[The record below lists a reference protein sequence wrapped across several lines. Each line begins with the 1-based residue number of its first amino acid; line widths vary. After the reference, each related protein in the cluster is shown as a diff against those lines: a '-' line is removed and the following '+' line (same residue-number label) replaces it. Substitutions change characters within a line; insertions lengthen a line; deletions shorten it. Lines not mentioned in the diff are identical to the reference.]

1 MKKTIATLA
10 IAALALTGCATT
22 NNASEPAESTATATA
37 SATTEQTAAPSETK
51 QAPEATPDNL
61 AGDEEAI
68 MQEAENQGVTSG
80 ESLTA
85 EQSLEIICK
94 GIQDS
99 RGKEAFT
106 DEDYANCVSTEGME
120 NIDEAYPA
128 EEGEPGELKDHSNT
142 PVKSD
147 EELAQELQE
156 DYAQYADQMPSEAD
170 MQAQCDALDPAT
182 ASSADL
188 QSCYMTYGK

>member
-1 MKKTIATLA
+1 MKKTLATLA

-22 NNASEPAESTATATA
+22 NNNPEPAGTATSATA
-37 SATTEQTAAPSETK
+37 EQTVAPSETK
-51 QAPEATPDNL
+51 QAQEATPENL

-80 ESLTA
+80 ENLTP
-85 EQSLEIICK
+85 EQSLQIICK

-120 NIDEAYPA
+120 DADDAYPA

-142 PVKSD
+142 PVQSD
-147 EELAQELQE
+147 EELAQQMQDE
-156 DYAQYADQMPSEAD
+156 YAQYADQMPSEDD
-170 MQAQCDALDPAT
+170 MYQQCLELDHST
-182 ASSADL
+182 ASSADI
-188 QSCYMTYGK
+188 QTCYANYGL

>member
-1 MKKTIATLA
+1 MKKTLATLA

-22 NNASEPAESTATATA
+22 NNQDNAESTATATA
-37 SATTEQTAAPSETK
+37 SATAEQTTAPSETQ
-51 QAPEATPDNL
+51 QAQEATPENL

-106 DEDYANCVSTEGME
+106 DEDYANCVSTEGLE
-120 NIDEAYPA
+120 NTDEAYPA

-142 PVKSD
+142 PVQSD
-147 EELAQELQE
+147 EELAQQMQDE
-156 DYAQYADQMPSEAD
+156 YAQYADQMPSEDD
-170 MQAQCDALDPAT
+170 MYQQCLELDHST
-182 ASSADL
+182 ASSADI
-188 QSCYMTYGK
+188 QTCYNNYGL